1 MWSLI
6 MTEMDT
12 KESEKHGHSK
22 DNKVTSPQSYFYLW
36 SDIKYILFYDFYHH
50 QDSYNNHQ

>member
-1 MWSLI
+1 
-6 MTEMDT
+6 MTEKDT

-22 DNKVTSPQSYFYLW
+22 DNKVTSPQSYFYVW

>member
-1 MWSLI
+1 

-22 DNKVTSPQSYFYLW
+22 DNKVTSPQSYFYL
-36 SDIKYILFYDFYHH
+36 
-50 QDSYNNHQ
+50 